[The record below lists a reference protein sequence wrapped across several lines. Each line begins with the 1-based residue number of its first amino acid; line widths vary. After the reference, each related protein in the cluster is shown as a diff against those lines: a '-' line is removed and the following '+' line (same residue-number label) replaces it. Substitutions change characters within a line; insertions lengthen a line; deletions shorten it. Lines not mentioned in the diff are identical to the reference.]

1 MNADQAT
8 RSVSVTADL
17 MKRWGQLLSCVERP
31 TPNVEPM
38 RFLAVTK
45 VLDAEPVILETKDQ
59 EGREGLIIARRE
71 QMGIT
76 RRIGY
81 LSLRTPCL
89 DTLVVVY
96 GGLLGDVSHEAV
108 ERSLLA
114 ALSGPD
120 ACEHVMLNML
130 PTHTELY
137 ARLTRRA
144 GVLAQPPAPHWMQE
158 LQDSF
163 ERTMDRHSGKHRRRL
178 RWEHR
183 KLEDQFNGQLEYVLH
198 TKAEVLDKVLTLC
211 EQIAA
216 QTYHAKVGTSV
227 SKNDLWRAQLT
238 CSAEADQMRAHFLIG
253 DSRPIAFVLG
263 WNEHKRFHVVAM
275 AHLAEYSQ
283 YSPGKHLLLRAIER
297 ACEDRMAWVD
307 YGFGD
312 AEYKRIYA
320 THNWSEATV
329 HIYGSRVRARLAYL
343 LDLMATSVDNMAKR
357 LAGTSMSSRIK
368 KMWRI
373 RMRPASDQR

>member
-1 MNADQAT
+1 MNADG
-8 RSVSVTADL
+8 VTQGVRLSTDL
-17 MKRWGQLLSCVERP
+17 LDLWGHLVTSTERP
-31 TPNVEPM
+31 TPNVEPA
-38 RFLAVTK
+38 RFLAVTQA
-45 VLDAEPVILETKDQ
+45 LGAEPAILEMKDYS
-59 EGREGLIIARRE
+59 GCRGLIIARRE
-71 QMGIT
+71 RMRVT

-81 LSLRTPCL
+81 LTLKTPYL
-89 DTLVVVY
+89 DTLIVVY
-96 GGLLGDVSHEAV
+96 GGLLGEVAHDAL
-108 ERSLLA
+108 ERNLLTV
-114 ALSGPD
+114 LSGPD

-130 PTHTELY
+130 PTHTDLY
-137 ARLTRRA
+137 ARLARRA

-163 ERTMDRHSGKHRRRL
+163 ERTMARHSGKHRRRL

-183 KLEDQFNGQLEYVLH
+183 KLEDQFNGQLEYVLY

-227 SKNDLWRAQLT
+227 SKNDLWRAQLS
-238 CSAEADQMRAHFLIG
+238 CSAAAEQMRAHFLIG

-320 THNWSEATV
+320 THNWTEATV
-329 HIYGSRVRARLAYL
+329 HIYGGGFRARLAYV
-343 LDLMATSVDNMAKR
+343 LDVMVTSVDNMAKR
-357 LAGTSMSSRIK
+357 LAGTSISSRIK
-368 KMWRI
+368 RIWRI
-373 RMRPASDQR
+373 WMRPTSG